1 MLRRTSVLAASFF
14 AVTAISS
21 CAVGGGGEQP
31 PQAAPS
37 KENVD
42 PALAVQNPKNLKGV
56 QDACQL
62 LTAEQR
68 AALQVD
74 GQTEQADSEYQEPAC
89 DINGDVLNTS
99 IAINTNHGGMTAAHA
114 RKDNFDNFEPTEV
127 AGYPAVL
134 VNFSD
139 TLCTVAVGVS
149 DTQSVDVYYAK
160 NSGGTPEMDDA
171 CGYAEKIAAEV
182 LKNIPPA

>member
-1 MLRRTSVLAASFF
+1 MLRRCGLVAASFV
-14 AVTAISS
+14 ALTAISS
-21 CAVGGGGEQP
+21 CALGEGGEQP
-31 PQAAPS
+31 SQAAPS
-37 KENVD
+37 TENID
-42 PALAVQNPKNLKGV
+42 PALAVRNPKDLKGV
-56 QDACQL
+56 TDACQL
-62 LTAEQR
+62 LTAGQR

-74 GQTEQADSEYQEPAC
+74 GQPEQADSEYQEPSC
-89 DINGDVLNTS
+89 DISGDALSTS

-114 RKDNFDNFEPTEV
+114 RESNFDNFEPTEV

-149 DTQSVDVYYAK
+149 DTQSVDVFYAK

-171 CGYAEKIAAEV
+171 CGYAKKIAAEV
-182 LKNIPPA
+182 LENIPPA